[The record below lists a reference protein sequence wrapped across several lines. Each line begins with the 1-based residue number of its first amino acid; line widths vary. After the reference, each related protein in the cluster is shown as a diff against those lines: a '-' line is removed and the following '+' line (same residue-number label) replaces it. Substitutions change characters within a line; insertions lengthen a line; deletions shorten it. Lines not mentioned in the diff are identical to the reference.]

1 MLWPVHLFSET
12 VSTLKKPN
20 DHETGEEEKVSETP
34 RCRKTCRR
42 SVGPALYP
50 TNSPTF
56 QQERPGPGHA
66 SVRDAALPASARFSL
81 AFIFLP
87 EVTQQIY

>member
-1 MLWPVHLFSET
+1 MLGPMHLLSET
-12 VSTLKKPN
+12 VSTLKKSS
-20 DHETGEEEKVSETP
+20 DHETGEEEKVLEAP
-34 RCRKTCRR
+34 QCRKRCRR
-42 SVGPALYP
+42 SIWPALYP

-56 QQERPGPGHA
+56 QQKHPGPGHA
-66 SVRDAALPASARFSL
+66 SVRDVALPASARFSL